1 MVASFRHGPQIPGSN
16 DSGRAS
22 GHRIRSFESGSVSRP
37 SPTRFSK
44 MDGRV
49 GVRGSLGNTGDKE
62 VLVMKR
68 QPTLGAAVTALAV
81 LASACQDGPAEPFTP
96 GRVASPSQRALVG
109 APDQA
114 ELVEAMYGFGG
125 LYIDDDGVPT
135 LNVTDLGEVG
145 GADGVVRDFLGRRG
159 IRTQR
164 LRMRQVEF
172 TLPELDEWFV
182 ATSPI
187 LEESGAVFI
196 DLDERANRVVIGVE
210 DASMLHG
217 LGSSPGTWA
226 FPRGRCRSS

>member
-1 MVASFRHGPQIPGSN
+1 
-16 DSGRAS
+16 
-22 GHRIRSFESGSVSRP
+22 
-37 SPTRFSK
+37 
-44 MDGRV
+44 
-49 GVRGSLGNTGDKE
+49 
-62 VLVMKR
+62 MKR

-114 ELVEAMYGFGG
+114 EPAEAMYGFGG

-210 DASMLHG
+210 DASMLQRARLFARDMGVPEGAVQVVVTEPIYPMNG
-217 LGSSPGTWA
+217 LQDSHRPDVPPPAVPLAMLDLQPFVVPGA
-226 FPRGRCRSS
+226 EAS